1 MQIQVSDAGTLRKR
15 IAVSYSP
22 GEVSARRDK
31 LLRRLGS
38 EVKLEG
44 FRPGKVPRA
53 LLERRYG
60 TAATAQ
66 TEESLADEGFKAA
79 ITEHKLR
86 PFGQIKAEDTKRED
100 GIVFTI
106 AFEVFPEVKLP
117 AASELAIDKAEAV
130 VPEAEIEEAIQGIAR
145 RLGELT
151 PLAADETLRED
162 DSVTLSGS
170 VKVGGAEVRAL
181 DNFHHLVGGYPLF
194 GKPPAEVITAF
205 TGKKTGETIAFT
217 TTLPGSFTPVENAGK
232 EAEISVTIQSANRQR
247 AATLDDALAQKVGA
261 TDVADLRSKLT
272 ERMKQRKNDELRM
285 KQVDQLAGLLVD
297 KVQVELPP
305 LALAEAIAGEEERAV
320 AAAKERKED
329 EAKAKADAKT
339 QVERGFRRHI
349 ILRALGDQ
357 LGIEVTNDDF
367 RDQIMMAA
375 QRTGRKPEDI
385 AKQLQTSGQAQ
396 QVAMEIREAK
406 ALETLLDQALGKEA
420 VAAKA

>member
-1 MQIQVSDAGTLRKR
+1 MQVQVSDAGTLRKR
-15 IAVSYSP
+15 VSVSYSP
-22 GEVSARRDK
+22 AEVAARRDQ

-44 FRPGKVPRA
+44 FRPGKAPRA

-60 TAATAQ
+60 AAATAQ
-66 TEESLADEGFKAA
+66 TEESLADEGFNAA
-79 ITEHKLR
+79 IREHKLR
-86 PFGQIKAEDTKRED
+86 PFGRVQPEDTKRAD
-100 GIVFTI
+100 GLVFTV
-106 AFEVFPEVKLP
+106 AFEVFPEIKLP
-117 AASELAIDKAEAV
+117 AATELTLDKSEAV
-130 VPEAEIEEAIQGIAR
+130 VPDAEVDEAIQGIAR

-162 DSVTLSGS
+162 DSVTLTGS

-194 GKPPAEVITAF
+194 GKPPAEVVAAFAGKKVGDTVAF
-205 TGKKTGETIAFT
+205 TAI
-217 TTLPGSFTPVENAGK
+217 LPASFTPAENAGK
-232 EAEISVTIQSANRQR
+232 EAEVAVAIQSANRQR

-261 TDVADLRSKLT
+261 ADVADLRSKLT

-285 KQVDQLAGLLVD
+285 KQIDQLASQLVD

-406 ALETLLDQALGKEA
+406 ALETFLDQVLGKEA
-420 VAAKA
+420 AAAKA